1 MVLYDL
7 PNSMCQL
14 EIPLI
19 LYENYRGKKTFPKGS
34 GIRPDHKVTQNQ
46 KDLINNVD
54 TVMAFALQL
63 ARKTAT
69 AKDPS
74 GK

>member
-7 PNSMCQL
+7 PNSRCQV

-19 LYENYRGKKTFPKGS
+19 LYQNYREKKTFPKGS
-34 GIRPDHKVTQNQ
+34 GIRPDHEVTQSQ
-46 KDLINNVD
+46 KDLITDVD

-63 ARKTAT
+63 ARKATT
-69 AKDPS
+69 AKDAS
-74 GK
+74 EK